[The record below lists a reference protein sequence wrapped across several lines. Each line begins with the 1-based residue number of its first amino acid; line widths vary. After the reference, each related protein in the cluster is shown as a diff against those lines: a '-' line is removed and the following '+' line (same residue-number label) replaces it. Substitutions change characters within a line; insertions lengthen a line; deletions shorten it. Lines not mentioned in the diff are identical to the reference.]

1 MWGDSHREEGS
12 GGRDRMSAAA
22 DVASRLAEA
31 VGAKRVVSA
40 PEELAGYAIDGLTPS
55 VIARPGSAEEAAE
68 VVRFAITEKLAVLPM
83 GSRSK
88 CELGIAPQR
97 YDIALDMTG
106 LREIVHYDAGDLTLS
121 VDAGMPL
128 RELEGLLKKK
138 GQFLPLAVP
147 CFESTTIGG
156 TIASGIDSTLRMQ
169 YGSARDFVIG
179 AEFVDGTGQLCK
191 SGGRVVKNVTG
202 YDLHKL
208 LIGSLG
214 TLGVITRVN
223 FRTFPL
229 PVACSGYLACFEK
242 MEGALDYRSKVEKV
256 GLPLANLEVF
266 DPTVVK
272 MIRAILEKSGEAA
285 APELQLGVWGT
296 YSYFEGNEQVVQR
309 IARELQI
316 MALSAGVAQCR
327 ILEKA
332 EDEALGGML
341 RESFEWLRFAA
352 PVTMICRLALPE
364 MNAATLDKFSQLVNT
379 DGKRTGLLVRAANVV
394 YYTVFAENEDEMAR
408 DPLMAIADSARSIAQ
423 AQGGWLT
430 LLHAPLQVR
439 KRVASAEASGI
450 DLNLQRRVKQAFDP
464 SGVFAPGRV
473 VGGI

>member
-1 MWGDSHREEGS
+1 
-12 GGRDRMSAAA
+12 MSVAA

-40 PEELAGYAIDGLTPS
+40 PEELAGYAIDDLTPS

-68 VVRFAITEKLAVLPM
+68 VVRFAIGEKLALLPM

-88 CELGIAPQR
+88 CELGMAPER

-106 LREIVHYDAGDLTLS
+106 LREIAHYDAGDLTLS

-128 RELEGLLKKK
+128 RELEGLLKDK

-147 CFESTTIGG
+147 CFESATVGG
-156 TIASGIDSTLRMQ
+156 TIASGIDSALRMQ

-229 PVACSGYLACFEK
+229 DAACGGHLACFAV
-242 MEGALDYRSKVEKV
+242 MEAALDFRSKVKRA

-266 DPTVVK
+266 GPSIVAMV
-272 MIRAILEKSGEAA
+272 RAILERVGEAV
-285 APELQLGVWGT
+285 APELQREQWCA
-296 YSYFEGNEQVVQR
+296 YSSFEGTKEVVKR
-309 IARELQI
+309 IANELETIAQ
-316 MALSAGVAQCR
+316 SAGVAQAR
-327 ILEKA
+327 VLERA

-341 RESFEWLRFAA
+341 RESFEWLRWAA
-352 PVTMICRLALPE
+352 PATMICRLAVPE
-364 MNAATLDKFSQLVNT
+364 VQAKSLEKLIQLADT
-379 DGKRTGLLVRAANVV
+379 AGKRAALLVRAANVA
-394 YYTVFAENEDEMAR
+394 YYGVFTENEDEPVRERLAR
-408 DPLMAIADSARSIAQ
+408 IAEGARSIAW
-423 AQGGWLT
+423 ADGGSVT
-430 LLHAPLQVR
+430 LLHAPLEVK
-439 KRVASAEASGI
+439 KRMAATEIRGI
-450 DLNLQRRVKQAFDP
+450 DWNLQRRVKKAFDP

>member
-1 MWGDSHREEGS
+1 
-12 GGRDRMSAAA
+12 MSVAA

-40 PEELAGYAIDGLTPS
+40 PEELAGYAIDDLTPS

-68 VVRFAITEKLAVLPM
+68 VVRFAIGEKLVLLPM

-88 CELGIAPQR
+88 CELGMAPER

-106 LREIVHYDAGDLTLS
+106 LREIAHYDAGDLTLS

-128 RELEGLLKKK
+128 RELEGLLKEK

-147 CFESTTIGG
+147 CFESATVGG
-156 TIASGIDSTLRMQ
+156 TIASGIDSALRMQ

-179 AEFVDGTGQLCK
+179 AEFIDGTGQLCK

-229 PVACSGYLACFEK
+229 AAACGGHLACFEE
-242 MEGALDYRSKVEKV
+242 MEAALDFRSKVERA

-266 DPTVVK
+266 GPSIVAMV
-272 MIRAILEKSGEAA
+272 RAILERAGEAV
-285 APELQLGVWGT
+285 APELQREQWCAYG
-296 YSYFEGNEQVVQR
+296 SFEGNEEVVRR
-309 IARELQI
+309 IARELETIAQ
-316 MALSAGVAQCR
+316 SGGVAQAR
-327 ILEKA
+327 VLEGA

-341 RESFEWLRFAA
+341 RESFEWLRWASPA
-352 PVTMICRLALPE
+352 TVICRLALPE
-364 MNAATLDKFSQLVNT
+364 VQAKALEKLKQLAETAGRRAA
-379 DGKRTGLLVRAANVV
+379 LLVRAVNVV
-394 YYTVFAENEDEMAR
+394 YYAVFAENENEPVRAQLAR
-408 DPLMAIADSARSIAQ
+408 IAEGARSIAQ
-423 AQGGWLT
+423 VQGGCGT
-430 LLHAPLQVR
+430 ILHAPLEV
-439 KRVASAEASGI
+439 KKGLAANASAGI
-450 DLNLQRRVKQAFDP
+450 DLNLQRRVKQSFDP